1 MQGFTLLELLVALTV
16 FALISVIVYS
26 GLHSVLQSKTLTER
40 HADKLQQLQNT
51 MMLLQRDLL
60 QFSARQIRDEYGDS
74 QPALKSAD
82 VGEYLLE
89 FSSGGRPNPT
99 GMKRSSLQRLAY
111 GLRDGKLQ
119 RFLWPVLDRPSVIEP
134 YRLELLDEVKEFN
147 CRYLKPDRHWSEQ
160 WPPLGGNATDLPLA
174 IEVKLELETMGEFR
188 RLIPVPR
195 GAP

>member
-1 MQGFTLLELLVALTV
+1 MRGFTLLELLVALTV
-16 FALISVIVYS
+16 FALISVIAYS
-26 GLHSVLQSKTLTER
+26 GLHSVLQSKTLTEQ
-40 HADKLQQLQNT
+40 HAAKLQQLQNT

-60 QFSARQIRDEYGDS
+60 QFSARPIRDEYGDS

-82 VGEYLLE
+82 MGEYLLE

-119 RFLWPVLDRPSVIEP
+119 RFFWPVLDRPSVIEP

-147 CRYLKPDRHWSEQ
+147 CRYLKADRQWSEQ

-174 IEVKLELETMGEFR
+174 VEIKLELETMGEFR

-195 GAP
+195 GTP

>member
-16 FALISVIVYS
+16 FALISVIAYS

-188 RLIPVPR
+188 RLIPFPR